1 MNKKEFEMLK
11 IGDKVRNKITGHTFV
26 LEDKNTY
33 SERLGDYFLGVRVE
47 IKTTRVFRGSYDDW
61 EKCE

>member
-11 IGDKVRNKITGHTFV
+11 IGDKVRNKITGNTFI
-26 LEDKNTY
+26 LEDKNIY
-33 SERLGDYFLGVRVE
+33 SEHLGDYFLGVRVE
-47 IKTTRVFRGSYDDW
+47 IKTTRVFPDGAW

>member
-1 MNKKEFEMLK
+1 MNKEEFDMLK
-11 IGDKVRNKITGHTFV
+11 IGDKVLNKRTGNTFI

-33 SERLGDYFLGVRVE
+33 SERLGDYFFGVSVE
-47 IKTTRVFRGSYDDW
+47 IKTTRVFPDDVW

>member
-1 MNKKEFEMLK
+1 MLM
-11 IGDKVRNKITGHTFV
+11 IGDKVRNKRTGNTFI

-33 SERLGDYFLGVRVE
+33 SERLGHYFIGVR
-47 IKTTRVFRGSYDDW
+47 IKTTRVFQDDVW

>member
-11 IGDKVRNKITGHTFV
+11 VGDKVRNKITGNIFS

-33 SERLGDYFLGVRVE
+33 NERLGDYFLSVHVE
-47 IKTTRVFRGSYDDW
+47 IKTTRVFQDGAW